1 MPREVSGYDASDLGG
16 RAVPPLPRH
25 RRYRDTVATATVLD
39 NVSFNIETG
48 LITGLLAALTV
59 VRLTGGYATMR
70 RVTV

>member
-25 RRYRDTVATATVLD
+25 RRYRDTVALD

-48 LITGLLAALTV
+48 SITGLLAALTV